1 MAAIA
6 SAAHGAPVEGATC
19 MCCWDDVTSDNYVE
33 YRFESSSS
41 WHPSGMNSPI
51 NSLIMN
57 YLS

>member
-33 YRFESSSS
+33 YRFESSAS
-41 WHPSGMNSPI
+41 WHPSGINSPI
-51 NSLIMN
+51 NS
-57 YLS
+57 